1 MSHQVGFEG
10 RHVERGAGAVNH
22 RAEQAPD
29 LRAGARPHQGVDR
42 LGGTTP
48 VLCCAVKSS
57 EIEQFQKK

>member
-1 MSHQVGFEG
+1 M
-10 RHVERGAGAVNH
+10 NH

-57 EIEQFQKK
+57 EIEQFI